1 MNEWMN
7 EWMNESINESMW
19 SMGRCRCSVVELFSS
34 YQSKIMYRVV
44 GYTGANTIRAIL
56 LIPRNSILPCQ
67 KYTLDSYLS
76 HRWIVKLALQTVT
89 MAEITNISFI
99 NKSANSRKKSYIYS
113 GMAGSFA
120 LVRCLYGSSAQTW
133 LICPCLLYMCRPRI
147 GMYRGHLYQ
156 FCVYFFQI
164 SPPFN
169 LLMDIKTVTSKE
181 DKNHI
186 PGSEARKMSNPRFSA
201 QSARHFLNF
210 VSMVCPSFQHSH
222 KFKTTLQPLYMTLE
236 QHWDNVLGIL
246 HPSKHEISP
255 NVWFNGGPSSVM
267 LAQH

>member
-1 MNEWMN
+1 
-7 EWMNESINESMW
+7 
-19 SMGRCRCSVVELFSS
+19 
-34 YQSKIMYRVV
+34 
-44 GYTGANTIRAIL
+44 
-56 LIPRNSILPCQ
+56 
-67 KYTLDSYLS
+67 
-76 HRWIVKLALQTVT
+76 
-89 MAEITNISFI
+89 
-99 NKSANSRKKSYIYS
+99 
-113 GMAGSFA
+113 MAGSFA

-156 FCVYFFQI
+156 FCVYFIQI

-181 DKNHI
+181 DKNHL

-222 KFKTTLQPLYMTLE
+222 KFKNNTAATVYDIGTALGQCSRDLTSQQTRDFAQCLVQWWSIVCDAGTALN
-236 QHWDNVLGIL
+236 QHSGSISRWDNGIEENFRQQTQYIDLRLNKCWSSVLDAVPTLSQHLGRWLVLPGIY
-246 HPSKHEISP
+246 STCQS
-255 NVWFNGGPSSVM
+255 GPSRLVELVPGDYKLIM
-267 LAQH
+267 VGRTYKCI